1 MPRVALTLFG
11 VLLAGLISVSVYSP
25 ASADT
30 VIESQTVVNGYPS
43 TITFKITA
51 KSDQQITDLSLRYAI
66 TGSGSSALSKPK
78 DFQAATNLSAEVVL
92 QVNSS
97 SVYIPVGSNFTYHWE
112 VTTADG
118 NTVSGEEQ
126 TFFYLPTGQ
135 DWKNVSN
142 DFMTVYYHGDRES
155 IANAYLQAGQETYDK
170 IGKQLYGVTLKV
182 TPVKVIM
189 FADEKESDQAR
200 PGNGGAF
207 DAAVTTC
214 GTKVTVDIILLI
226 PIACGSADRTDTL
239 RHEFGHILNEIAG
252 EGALGKLPSWLDE
265 GAAVY
270 AQSSPGDYQQAF
282 VQAAQQNR
290 LIPFDQMSVA
300 PTTARQVDVFY
311 GESWAMVSFLVDK
324 GGPSTFARFMS
335 TIKSGKRFDQAL
347 TEVYEFADIGAFQS
361 AFNQAVGVTQ
371 QASPTPRPSATTP
384 STRAATATATPRG
397 LSAAATSNKDD
408 NSIGTGTIV
417 IGGIAVLFVLAALL
431 AFLVSMMMANNRRA
445 AVANQ
450 PTPPPPPDEWRPPS
464 GPAND

>member
-11 VLLAGLISVSVYSP
+11 VLLAGLISVSVYSS

-30 VIESQTVVNGYPS
+30 VIESQTVTNGYPS

-51 KSDQQITDLSLRYAI
+51 KADQQITDLSLRYAI
-66 TGSGSSALSKPK
+66 TGTGSSALAKPK
-78 DFQAATNLSAEVVL
+78 DFAAATNLSAEVVL

-97 SVYIPVGSNFTYHWE
+97 SVYIPVGSNFVYHWE

-118 NTVSGEEQ
+118 NTVSSEEQ

-155 IANAYLQAGQETYDK
+155 IANAYLRAGEETYDK

-189 FADEKESDQAR
+189 FADEKESDLAR

-214 GTKVTVDIILLI
+214 GTKVTSDIILLI

-239 RHEFGHILNEIAG
+239 RHEFGHILNETAG

-311 GESWAMVSFLVDK
+311 GESWAMVSYLVDK
-324 GGPSTFARFMS
+324 DGPATFAKFMT
-335 TIKSGKRFDQAL
+335 TIKGGKRFDQAL
-347 TEVYEFADIGAFQS
+347 TEVYGFADLAAFQS
-361 AFNQAVGVTQ
+361 AFNQAIGVAQ
-371 QASPTPRPSATTP
+371 QASPTLRPSATVP
-384 STRAATATATPRG
+384 ATRAATATATPRG
-397 LSAAATSNKDD
+397 LSAAASSNKDD

-417 IGGIAVLFVLAALL
+417 IGGVAVLFVLAALL
-431 AFLVSMMMANNRRA
+431 AMLISMMMANNRRA
-445 AVANQ
+445 TAAKQ
-450 PTPPPPPDEWRPPS
+450 PVPPPNPDEWRPPP